1 MLDKILERRIKF
13 LIDAAR
19 FEGKKDQVVTYAMRV
34 LSNHAAIGKDAN
46 SAQIKKINRRV
57 SKGAYSLLM
66 SSSIDV
72 YCKETINEHPRPL
85 EQTWQWLKENAT
97 ELSVLDVW
105 DEFVNNPMI
114 TITKIEDRMII
125 DSGQRSKGDLNSR
138 YKELG
143 IEIMQLEKTPYDL
156 ISEKGTM
163 A

>member
-1 MLDKILERRIKF
+1 
-13 LIDAAR
+13 
-19 FEGKKDQVVTYAMRV
+19 
-34 LSNHAAIGKDAN
+34 
-46 SAQIKKINRRV
+46 
-57 SKGAYSLLM
+57 
-66 SSSIDV
+66 
-72 YCKETINEHPRPL
+72 
-85 EQTWQWLKENAT
+85 
-97 ELSVLDVW
+97 
-105 DEFVNNPMI
+105 MI

>member
-72 YCKETINEHPRPL
+72 YCKETINGHPRPL
-85 EQTWQWLKENAT
+85 K
-97 ELSVLDVW
+97 
-105 DEFVNNPMI
+105 
-114 TITKIEDRMII
+114 
-125 DSGQRSKGDLNSR
+125 
-138 YKELG
+138 
-143 IEIMQLEKTPYDL
+143 
-156 ISEKGTM
+156 
-163 A
+163 